1 MTRLP
6 AVWTRLRRV
15 GTRGSQRMRRRV
27 VPRLVLA
34 GAAALI
40 VVIVGAAGMRFPAP
54 AASATFAVAPTPNTT
69 RSTFRLGLFNIRR
82 FKGVDGRADPERT
95 ARSVQGCDLVALNEV
110 GGAGWFDDKTQS
122 DVLGDLL
129 HLHSFFFPTE
139 RRFGKDSFGNGLLT
153 KLPVASWQS
162 ERLASPQAGAYRQL
176 VEAKVFI
183 GDRPVTLFVTHLE
196 NGADRSVQLATVLKQ
211 FAETPPPVI
220 LAGDLNTRISD
231 PQLRA
236 TIDSNA
242 VDAIAG
248 PAKRRD
254 PLRRDWILTRGVK
267 VVDSGSVDY
276 GASDHRAYWADLE
289 LPDATTTT
297 SGN

>member
-6 AVWTRLRRV
+6 AVWASLRRF
-15 GTRGSQRMRRRV
+15 GTGGPRRTHRPVVRGLLFASV
-27 VPRLVLA
+27 AVLV
-34 GAAALI
+34 
-40 VVIVGAAGMRFPAP
+40 VVIAGAAGMRYPAP
-54 AASATFAVAPTPNTT
+54 AESATFAVSPTPNTT

-82 FKGVDGRADPERT
+82 FKGSDGRADPERT
-95 ARSVQGCDLVALNEV
+95 ARSIQGCDLVALNEV

-122 DVLGDLL
+122 DLLGNLL
-129 HLHSFFFPTE
+129 HMHAFFFPTE

-153 KLPVASWQS
+153 KVPLASWQS
-162 ERLASPQAGAYRQL
+162 ERLASPRAGAYRQL
-176 VEAKVFI
+176 VEVKVLV
-183 GDRPVTLFVTHLE
+183 GDRPVTLLVTHLE
-196 NGADRSVQLATVLKQ
+196 NGVDRAVQLAAVLKR

-231 PQLRA
+231 PQLHA
-236 TIDSNA
+236 TIDSDT

-248 PAKRRD
+248 PAERRD

-267 VVDSGSVDY
+267 VVDSGAVDY

-297 SGN
+297 SGD

>member
-15 GTRGSQRMRRRV
+15 GTRGSQRVRRRV
-27 VPRLVLA
+27 VRRLIFA
-34 GAAALI
+34 GVVALV
-40 VVIVGAAGMRFPAP
+40 VVIVGAAGMRYPAP
-54 AASATFAVAPTPNTT
+54 AASATFAVAPTRNMT

-82 FKGVDGRADPERT
+82 FKGMDGRADPERT
-95 ARSVQGCDLVALNEV
+95 ARSIQGCDLVALNEV
-110 GGAGWFDDKTQS
+110 GGAGWFDDETQS

-129 HLHSFFFPTE
+129 HMHAFFFPTE

-153 KLPVASWQS
+153 KLPLASWQS
-162 ERLASPQAGAYRQL
+162 ERLASPRAGAYRQL
-176 VEAKVFI
+176 VEAKVLI
-183 GDRPVTLFVTHLE
+183 GDRPITLFVTHLE
-196 NGADRSVQLATVLKQ
+196 NGVDRSVELAAVLKR
-211 FAETPPPVI
+211 FANAAPPVI

-231 PQLRA
+231 PQLLA
-236 TIDSNA
+236 TIDSDA

-248 PAKRRD
+248 PEKRRD

-289 LPDATTTT
+289 LPDATTST
-297 SGN
+297 SGD